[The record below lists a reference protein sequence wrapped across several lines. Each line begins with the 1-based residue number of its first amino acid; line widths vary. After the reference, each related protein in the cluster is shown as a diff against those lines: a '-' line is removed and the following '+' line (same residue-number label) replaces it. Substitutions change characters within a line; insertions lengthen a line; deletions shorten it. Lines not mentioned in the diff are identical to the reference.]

1 MTEDNL
7 KPSTKSALQQWDN
20 LPFLAI
26 HLMCLGAL
34 FTGVT
39 WEWVLLAV
47 VSYYIR
53 MVGVTAGYH
62 RYFSH
67 RSYKTGR
74 VFQFLLACLAMTSAQ
89 KGVLWW
95 AAHHRHHHRH
105 SDRQRDLHS
114 PAQQGFWYS
123 HVGWILNP
131 SSTATQFHLV
141 KDLARY
147 PELMW
152 LNRFYVVPP
161 FLYAALMYG
170 LWGMPGLIWGF
181 FISTTA
187 LYHGTFF
194 INSLSHL
201 IGRVLIYGTL
211 SLWAFICLFPI
222 YWTLTT
228 SFKLPPNVMQGHL
241 IPWVGGFQ
249 PSWLRA
255 LALSIVPLERP
266 SQTRAVDWRIRMLQ
280 PVHRYLLPEHHFR
293 WWYRVLPEAKL
304 ADALESSI
312 LMGFRVGELAWWRA
326 DDGLIY
332 PDLKLHHGQNV
343 RWNTTTQGLELMQRN
358 GTPVPITPG
367 DGRWVLFAPAG
378 GDRPWKFGAV
388 RALGIP
394 YLIRQMTRRD
404 WADRSE
410 IEGTGIRKAKGPLA
424 VGANDKR
431 FTDFVSQIRRM
442 GRKTVLALQ
451 EGWDFGIEVTDA
463 NAAILF
469 EKLIAHSETAITLS
483 ILGQNLTTQI
493 EGGSHAAAT
502 VHAKVLQSRLE
513 SDVAMLSVVCRDQI
527 LLPWCRYNLPN
538 FDERTLPWPRWD
550 AQPPEDKA
558 KRAQALLAVSQA
570 ITGLRTAGVNIAP
583 LLEQFEL
590 ELEPN
595 ADPNADPNA
604 TDTKVPDAK
613 DDEPATGDAAAL
625 RKHRASRRRG

>member
-201 IGRVLIYGTL
+201 IGRVRYNSGDDSRNSALLAILCCGEGWHNNHHHYQLAVNQGWFWWEVDL
-211 SLWAFICLFPI
+211 SYYI
-222 YWTLTT
+222 
-228 SFKLPPNVMQGHL
+228 
-241 IPWVGGFQ
+241 
-249 PSWLRA
+249 LRA
-255 LALSIVPLERP
+255 LSWTGVVWDL
-266 SQTRAVDWRIRMLQ
+266 RM
-280 PVHRYLLPEHHFR
+280 
-293 WWYRVLPEAKL
+293 
-304 ADALESSI
+304 
-312 LMGFRVGELAWWRA
+312 
-326 DDGLIY
+326 
-332 PDLKLHHGQNV
+332 
-343 RWNTTTQGLELMQRN
+343 
-358 GTPVPITPG
+358 
-367 DGRWVLFAPAG
+367 
-378 GDRPWKFGAV
+378 
-388 RALGIP
+388 
-394 YLIRQMTRRD
+394 
-404 WADRSE
+404 
-410 IEGTGIRKAKGPLA
+410 
-424 VGANDKR
+424 
-431 FTDFVSQIRRM
+431 
-442 GRKTVLALQ
+442 
-451 EGWDFGIEVTDA
+451 
-463 NAAILF
+463 
-469 EKLIAHSETAITLS
+469 
-483 ILGQNLTTQI
+483 
-493 EGGSHAAAT
+493 
-502 VHAKVLQSRLE
+502 
-513 SDVAMLSVVCRDQI
+513 
-527 LLPWCRYNLPN
+527 
-538 FDERTLPWPRWD
+538 
-550 AQPPEDKA
+550 PPESVKQQTIA
-558 KRAQALLAVSQA
+558 ASS
-570 ITGLRTAGVNIAP
+570 LRN
-583 LLEQFEL
+583 
-590 ELEPN
+590 
-595 ADPNADPNA
+595 
-604 TDTKVPDAK
+604 
-613 DDEPATGDAAAL
+613 
-625 RKHRASRRRG
+625 